1 MTLTRSTKP
10 FSNDLAV
17 TLKRLIALLEEEETD
32 DYGILQPS
40 PSAFKLAMQFIL
52 EAHESI
58 GANFPRASASTDEE
72 GSIRL
77 TWSKS
82 DPDRQVRLV
91 CPACSDRPAYL
102 YYEIGDT
109 LTVHRDTT
117 ALILVQWLQFLISP
131 LR

>member
-1 MTLTRSTKP
+1 MILARSTKP

-17 TLKRLIALLEEEETD
+17 TLKRLIALLEEEEAD

-91 CPACSDRPAYL
+91 CPARSDRPAYL
-102 YYEIGDT
+102 YHEIEDT
-109 LTVHRDTT
+109 YALEESVTVPT
-117 ALILVQWLQFLISP
+117 IVKWLEWLN
-131 LR
+131 